1 MLKRIAILMCIA
13 VACSPEQAQV
23 EVQVV
28 DQAEV
33 AAVTAAI
40 QQVFDGMRA
49 HDSSMVRARLVD
61 GTLLHR
67 AGEREG
73 VPTLSSS
80 SVEGWLNSIGQ
91 PRDEMLDEQIWDLEI
106 QIDGRLATA
115 WMKFAFFR
123 SGEFSHCGV
132 NAMML
137 FKDTDGWKIFSLADT
152 SRRDRDQC
160 WMPPGM
166 EEA

>member
-1 MLKRIAILMCIA
+1 MCIA
-13 VACSPEQAQV
+13 VACSPEQVQV
-23 EVQVV
+23 EVA
-28 DQAEV
+28 DQAEL

-49 HDSSMVRARLVD
+49 RDSAMVRARLAD
-61 GTLLHR
+61 GAVLSR
-67 AGEREG
+67 AGERDG

-80 SVEGWLNSIGQ
+80 STDGWLNAIGQ
-91 PRDEMLDEQIWDLEI
+91 PSDVMFDEQIWDLEI

-123 SGEFSHCGV
+123 DGEFSHCGV